1 MAKSYIKKNDN
12 IVTVGCRFYLGYT
25 KVKRWIM
32 IEFDFYSEL
41 PRKYKKMLDKHAMKV
56 TMPSGVTLFSQGDLC
71 KSILFVTKGRVR
83 VYRHHESGQ
92 TVTLYYLEPGEQ
104 CNVNFTAALTSAP
117 AMGTAET
124 ETEVE
129 GYDVP
134 ASYIAKMFLKDPI
147 YQQYVLD
154 LNVKRM
160 EHMAGMIED
169 IRFTKL
175 DERVLNWLKDLDMKT
190 ISMTHEEIANHHGT
204 SREVISRLLKK
215 FEKEG
220 LLSLSRKEITM
231 LDQD

>member
-1 MAKSYIKKNDN
+1 MQE
-12 IVTVGCRFYLGYT
+12 L
-25 KVKRWIM
+25 
-32 IEFDFYSEL
+32 DFYDQL
-41 PRKYKKMLDKHAMKV
+41 PRKYKKMLNKHAMKV
-56 TMPSGVTLFSQGDLC
+56 SMPSGTTLFSQGDIC
-71 KSILFVTKGRVR
+71 ESILFLTKGRVR

-92 TVTLYYLEPGEQ
+92 TVTLYYLEAGEQ

-124 ETEVE
+124 ETDIE

-160 EHMAGMIED
+160 EHMAGMIEE
-169 IRFTKL
+169 IRFTNL
-175 DERVLNWLKDLDMKT
+175 DERVFNWMKSLESKT
-190 ISMTHEEIANHHGT
+190 IMMTHEEIANHHGT
-204 SREVISRLLKK
+204 SREVISRMLKK

-220 LLSLSRKEITM
+220 LLTLSRKEIT
-231 LDQD
+231 LT